1 VQNFRYTPHSYVRYA
16 RWMIRSLQMSR
27 PTVTWR
33 LTDRGVLVLRAVQF
47 VGFIAATGER
57 PRLIQAALSSL
68 RRRGVEVGVER

>member
-1 VQNFRYTPHSYVRYA
+1 MMA
-16 RWMIRSLQMSR
+16 RPETILQMSR

-68 RRRGVEVGVER
+68 RPRGVEVGVGR